1 MNKKFASIALF
12 CGILL
17 AGCGDQASTSEDT
30 SASTPQVSASSTSV
44 AASSSSTV
52 ASSTTEVSTATSSST
67 IESTVESSEVVANS
81 ESQTSSS
88 IQESTETTQS
98 SSVQNAN
105 DASVEK
111 AYQAI
116 LTEFKEKL
124 FGDWSAEQSN
134 AKGIDFYGDYFNISL
149 NEDLTYSLKVTTDQN
164 DTVGQLYEDS
174 GTFKIS
180 ENGFKQTVA
189 GLPQLVSTYDEFTE
203 LSNTLNRN
211 YIQIRFTGT
220 SGEVTIG
227 ALILPTGELVFDK
240 SNLLFSDRM
249 KSDLEFEKF

>member
-52 ASSTTEVSTATSSST
+52 ASSTTEVTIATSSST
-67 IESTVESSEVVANS
+67 IESTVESSEVVPNS

-164 DTVGQLYEDS
+164 DTVGQLYED
-174 GTFKIS
+174 
-180 ENGFKQTVA
+180 
-189 GLPQLVSTYDEFTE
+189 
-203 LSNTLNRN
+203 LS
-211 YIQIRFTGT
+211 
-220 SGEVTIG
+220 
-227 ALILPTGELVFDK
+227 LIHI
-240 SNLLFSDRM
+240 
-249 KSDLEFEKF
+249 